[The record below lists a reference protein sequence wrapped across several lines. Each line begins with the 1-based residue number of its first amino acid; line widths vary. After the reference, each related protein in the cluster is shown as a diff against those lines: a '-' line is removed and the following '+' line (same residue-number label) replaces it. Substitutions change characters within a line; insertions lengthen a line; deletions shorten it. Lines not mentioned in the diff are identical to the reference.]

1 MRAPFRVLGTKALST
16 SAHCGKEPTVA
27 DDKTKKAEDL
37 ELSESKA
44 GEVKGGRVEGGG
56 GSGSPGR
63 ATAVHKSRKR
73 RGSTAKPL
81 HGSMGHE

>member
-1 MRAPFRVLGTKALST
+1 MRPPFSVLGTKALRK

-44 GEVKGGRVEGGG
+44 GEVKGGRLEAGGG
-56 GSGSPGR
+56 GTSGR
-63 ATAVHKSRKR
+63 AVASHKGRKKK
-73 RGSTAKPL
+73 GSHAKPD
-81 HGSMGHE
+81 HGTMGHL